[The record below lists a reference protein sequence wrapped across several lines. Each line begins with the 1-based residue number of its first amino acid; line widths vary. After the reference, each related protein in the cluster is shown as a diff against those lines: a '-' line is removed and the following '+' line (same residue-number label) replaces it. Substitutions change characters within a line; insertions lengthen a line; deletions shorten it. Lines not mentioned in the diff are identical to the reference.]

1 MQISDS
7 SIYNNTYTQNN
18 QSLERIA
25 AGLAI
30 NNAADNASSLGIAQE
45 LSTQAGGIAQSI
57 ENVNSAVAYTQIGD
71 GALAEQSNILD
82 TVKEKLLQASTDTT
96 SQEGREALLGDIQK
110 LLTQFD
116 NIAEQ
121 TNYNGETILQQSS
134 EDSGASNAFQVQA
147 GEGADDLIEA
157 EGIQS
162 NTQGVG
168 LEELLNQDA
177 SSFSSS
183 TARSFLD
190 DVDSAISQVNSNRAE
205 LGSTSNQLQSAG
217 TNLSS
222 AYTNTVA
229 AESVLTEVDYAKEVS
244 DFSKQNIL
252 AQFGAYSQ
260 VQANGVNQ
268 QTVSRLLT

>member
-30 NNAADNASSLGIAQE
+30 NSAADNASSLGIAQE
-45 LSTQAGGIAQSI
+45 LSAQAGGIAQSI

-71 GALAEQSNILD
+71 GALAEQSDILD

-134 EDSGASNAFQVQA
+134 EDSSASDTFQVQA

-157 EGIQS
+157 DGIQS

-168 LEELLNQDA
+168 LDDLLNQDA

-190 DVDSAISQVNSNRAE
+190 DVDSALSQVNSNRAE

-222 AYTNTVA
+222 QYTNTVA

-252 AQFGAYSQ
+252 AQFSAYGQ

-268 QTVSRLLT
+268 QTVSRLLS